1 MARRKLLMLA
11 LGLVATGL
19 IGVVGVNLY
28 VKARGGARIVASSQ
42 APRAEAALILGAFV
56 HEDGQVS
63 GILRDRLMQ
72 GLQLYRQ
79 GLVPKLLVSGDHGR
93 PEYDEVN
100 AMRIFLEE
108 RGVAP
113 EDIFMDHAGFDTY
126 DSMARARDVFA
137 VKSVL
142 VVTQDFHL
150 SRAVYIARAL
160 GLEAHGV
167 SSDLSR
173 YPSEPYLRTRE
184 VAARVKAFLEV
195 NTKRKPVYLGEVIPI
210 SGDGRETHDQVRP

>member
-173 YPSEPYLRTRE
+173 FPSEPYLRTRE

-210 SGDGRETHDQVRP
+210 SGDGRATHDQVRP

>member
-210 SGDGRETHDQVRP
+210 SGDGRATHDRVRP